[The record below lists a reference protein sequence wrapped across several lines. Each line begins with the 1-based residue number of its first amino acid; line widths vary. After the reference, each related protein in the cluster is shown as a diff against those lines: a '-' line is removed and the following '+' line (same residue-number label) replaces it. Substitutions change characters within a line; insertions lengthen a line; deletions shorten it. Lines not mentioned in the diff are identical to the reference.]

1 MIDWTSF
8 LLGLNVGLWV
18 AYILIEIFDKKGE

>member
-1 MIDWTSF
+1 MIDWSSF
-8 LLGLNVGLWV
+8 LLGLNIGLWV